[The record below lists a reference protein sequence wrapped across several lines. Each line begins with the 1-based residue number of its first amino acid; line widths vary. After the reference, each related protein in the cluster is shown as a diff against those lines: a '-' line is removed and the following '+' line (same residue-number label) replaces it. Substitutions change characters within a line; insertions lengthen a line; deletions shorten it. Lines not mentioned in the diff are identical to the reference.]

1 MRALDRLMEMLCG
14 TFDNRAQY
22 DRESLSGRPV
32 HPRARHVIGLCNEK
46 IDHLP
51 EDFSGYFVIEES
63 RFDLE
68 EQRIEKHYLFLY
80 DEDEPGRVRLTS
92 YNVPPEMPKE
102 RFTNDDPAIRL
113 DYLKLEVSPRFQPLT
128 LREEDG
134 VFRGEN
140 CSRFSE
146 DTTFLFSL
154 SVSSERLLVKELLL
168 RGAERVAG
176 YEEPVEYI
184 RIQD

>member
-51 EDFSGYFVIEES
+51 EEFNGYFVIEES
-63 RFDLE
+63 CFDLE
-68 EQRIEKHYLFLY
+68 DQRIEKHYLFLY
-80 DEDEPGRVRLTS
+80 DEDETGCVRLTS